1 MAHAFTPIPAKPT
14 FDALKEKLS
23 QSDYL
28 NRKKGKLSY
37 CRAPS
42 YCNKIKNPSS
52 YEVINT
58 YNLGRY
64 SRNLETCNVIP
75 VNKGNLIIG
84 QYTKLNLNNVCT
96 VCYGPPSIT
105 PCSNVLPC
113 NPCQNYPAA
122 MPNTPVPIA
131 PGTPTS
137 PSTSL
142 YTFYQNSTIDQLGQ
156 LFGNTQCGE
165 FNYTQH
171 MVFYPPTPTLTLGI
185 S

>member
-1 MAHAFTPIPAKPT
+1 MAHAFVPIPAKPA
-14 FDALKEKLS
+14 FDTLQENLT

-28 NRKKGKLSY
+28 NRKNGKLSY

-84 QYTKLNLNNVCT
+84 QYTKLNLTDVCT
-96 VCYGPPSIT
+96 VSYGHPST
-105 PCSNVLPC
+105 QPCSNILPC
-113 NPCQNYPAA
+113 NPCQTNPAA
-122 MPNTPVPIA
+122 TPNTPVPIE
-131 PGTPTS
+131 PTPS
-137 PSTSL
+137 SL
-142 YTFYQNSTIDQLGQ
+142 YPFYQTATIDQLGQ
-156 LFGNTQCGE
+156 LFGNSQCGE

-171 MVFYPPTPTLTLGI
+171 MVFYPPTPPLTLGV